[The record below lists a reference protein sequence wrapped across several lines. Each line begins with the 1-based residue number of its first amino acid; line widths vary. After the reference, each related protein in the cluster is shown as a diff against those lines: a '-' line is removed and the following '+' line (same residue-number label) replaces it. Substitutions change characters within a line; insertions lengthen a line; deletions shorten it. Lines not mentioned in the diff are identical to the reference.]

1 MFVDQGRDVRFKS
14 AALTRQWRRAEK
26 FVRSPARGF
35 EFFRPK
41 RYILVLS
48 HMRSYSSLLCHILNS
63 NPEVAGYV
71 EMHIAYSGRRD
82 LWRLKWNVLLST
94 DADVGARYVL
104 DKILHNGTAVDPIL
118 LRRDDVFV
126 IFSLR
131 EPRRTIQST
140 VSMARALDPLDWKAD
155 PKKVTQAYVRRVKEL
170 RRLAYQELRHA
181 TFIDAQRIIDDSPR
195 VLSELTNFL
204 SLSEPL
210 SEEYRTSSL
219 TGVRV
224 FGDPGKYI
232 KAGSI
237 VRERE
242 DYSAIELSDE
252 ELEPA
257 FEAYASA
264 LEALNTVR

>member
-1 MFVDQGRDVRFKS
+1 MRSKS
-14 AALTRQWRRAEK
+14 TFLTRYWRRAEK
-26 FVRSPARGF
+26 FARKPTRGF
-35 EFFRPK
+35 EILRVK

-82 LWRLKWNVLLST
+82 LWRLKWNVFLGT
-94 DADVGARYVL
+94 DADVGGRYVL
-104 DKILHNGTAVDPIL
+104 DKILHNGSEVNPVL

-140 VSMARALDPLDWKAD
+140 VAMARSLDPHDWKAD
-155 PKKVTQAYVRRVKEL
+155 PEKVTQAYVRRVKQL

-181 TFIDAQRIIDDSPR
+181 TFIDAQRLIDDSPR
-195 VLSELTNFL
+195 VLGELTTFL
-204 SLSEPL
+204 SLKEPL
-210 SEEYRTSSL
+210 SEEYQTSKL

-232 KAGSI
+232 KAGNI
-237 VRERE
+237 VRNRE
-242 DYSAIELSDE
+242 DYSEIELSDDV
-252 ELEPA
+252 LEPA
-257 FEAYASA
+257 FEAYAAAS
-264 LEALNTVR
+264 EALKTL